1 MTVGCLLLVAF
12 LAATGCCSFSS
23 RWNELAAA
31 PPAPTAGDV
40 SLWEGTWLSDHNGHN
55 GKLRCIVSK
64 IEPAEAIAAKP
75 VPSGAPIPTHR
86 FEFSATWGLGFVS
99 DYTIDMVVTP
109 EGDKL
114 HFKGSFPIV
123 VWPLIDDTY
132 HTEGTIEGDQ
142 SKAKYH
148 AEIDEGTFEMTRVK

>member
-1 MTVGCLLLVAF
+1 MISTFARMTVGCLLLVAF

-86 FEFSATWGLGFVS
+86 LELSAPWGLGLVS
-99 DYTIDMVVTP
+99 D
-109 EGDKL
+109 
-114 HFKGSFPIV
+114 FKGSFPIV